1 MNASEKWSSPVRT
14 YLNFLAPVSSSSS
27 STLASAAERA
37 FRRYLDC
44 GILAHGFARLRCPR
58 CGCERLVAFSCK
70 GRLCPSCF
78 GRRMADT
85 AAFLVDQLLPEAP
98 YRQWVLTFPWVLRFR
113 LAVDRALFSAL
124 LATFLRTVFAW
135 QRRRGRELGIAGGQS
150 GAVSFVQRFGG
161 ALNLHPHVH
170 CLLPDGLF
178 VPRTDGDPLDFVPLP
193 TPTTAEIEALTLK
206 IARRLTAVIERR
218 TDDESETAALLEAIA
233 AALQSDLA
241 AAVAPPL
248 PSPQLALPEDREP
261 KPKPLCAKVAGFS
274 LHAAHAVA
282 AGDRLALERLCRYGL
297 RAPFAQGR
305 LARRTDGRIV
315 YHLRRP
321 WPHAQGAT
329 ALVLEPLDLL
339 RRLAALVPAPYSHLV
354 RYHGAFAN
362 RSRWR
367 PRLPP
372 PPPPPLALTP
382 GPPASDQ
389 PHRDPEAELTP
400 TAPLAA
406 PAPATTMPR
415 RRRSL
420 PWAQLLCRVFHL
432 DALRCPRC
440 TSAMAVLALISDPK
454 VLTSILRHLRL
465 PSAPPALARADA
477 TELPLEMWDEAAPL
491 DHDRVDD
498 VGERPAPPAS
508 RSPSARPPP
517 S

>member
-1 MNASEKWSSPVRT
+1 ME
-14 YLNFLAPVSSSSS
+14 Y
-27 STLASAAERA
+27 
-37 FRRYLDC
+37 
-44 GILAHGFARLRCPR
+44 I
-58 CGCERLVAFSCK
+58 SCK
-70 GRLCPSCF
+70 P
-78 GRRMADT
+78 
-85 AAFLVDQLLPEAP
+85 
-98 YRQWVLTFPWVLRFR
+98 
-113 LAVDRALFSAL
+113 
-124 LATFLRTVFAW
+124 ATTC
-135 QRRRGRELGIAGGQS
+135 QIAGGQS

-218 TDDESETAALLEAIA
+218 TDDESETTALLEAIA

-261 KPKPLCAKVAGFS
+261 EPKPLCAKVAGFS

-305 LARRTDGRIV
+305 LARRSDGRIV

-329 ALVLEPLDLL
+329 SLVLEPLDLL

-406 PAPATTMPR
+406 PAPATTMPH

-454 VLTSILRHLRL
+454 VLTSIRSSAISACPPHHQRWREPTQPSSRLRCGMRQRRSTLIRWTMLVRHPPPRGLHR
-465 PSAPPALARADA
+465 PGRHRRDTSPALVTGLWASHATTTGPPQNGSEPRDA
-477 TELPLEMWDEAAPL
+477 P
-491 DHDRVDD
+491 RI
-498 VGERPAPPAS
+498 PPE
-508 RSPSARPPP
+508 
-517 S
+517 